1 MVKLPMKKHW
11 KKIANIRNDIERIG
25 NLDEFNQN
33 QVNVLHALFMV
44 DECFTEEFKWY
55 KISDGKYKIL
65 KSKSVKK
72 ESDIAEQKSDIKVV

>member
-1 MVKLPMKKHW
+1 ML
-11 KKIANIRNDIERIG
+11 N
-25 NLDEFNQN
+25 
-33 QVNVLHALFMV
+33 ALFMV
-44 DECFTEEFKWY
+44 DECFTGEFKWY